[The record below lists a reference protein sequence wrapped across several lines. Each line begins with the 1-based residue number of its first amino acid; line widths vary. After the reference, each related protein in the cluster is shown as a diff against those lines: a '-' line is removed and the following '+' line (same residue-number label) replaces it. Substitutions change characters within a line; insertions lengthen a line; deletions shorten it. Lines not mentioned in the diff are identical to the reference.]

1 MGKIAEF
8 DDKQFK
14 RKDKEREKV
23 SKLLIDELPLLAETL
38 NQSSFTMKTM
48 FKVKQDDTTELDEVK
63 QLHEMTKTKIK
74 ILEEELEKAL

>member
-1 MGKIAEF
+1 MGKLAEF

-38 NQSSFTMKTM
+38 NQSSFTLKTM
-48 FKVKQDDTTELDEVK
+48 FKVK
-63 QLHEMTKTKIK
+63 
-74 ILEEELEKAL
+74 